1 MSAKVTL
8 QTFSLDRLFENE
20 DGELNIPD
28 YQRTYCWL
36 PKNVYKL
43 LDDIWNV
50 DEEYHM
56 GSIILQNKEGKLNI
70 IDGQQRLVTLTLI
83 LNELGDKSLPLLSQ
97 KIESTEAKDYIAYN
111 KFLISNYIK
120 RFNLSKNLKTEKI
133 QNIRRNLKFAV
144 LSLTDSSLDLAYTFF
159 SSQNSKGVKL
169 TSYDLLKSHHLHFIP
184 NEKQAMHM
192 AKQWNKILSDNSN
205 KVSEERVETTLGT
218 YLFRMRKWF
227 YNGDWNEESTFR
239 VKEEFESA
247 LIIPEIPPFGE
258 QFKFNEP
265 IQGGTHFFAYV
276 NHFINRCKEFH
287 QTKAY
292 QSLKK
297 IDGESHKWFR
307 SVMESLLFAYYLKFD
322 DSYMAEAL
330 FCISKIVS
338 QQRYEKK
345 RIEEMDIVKNHRN
358 SMLMRFLDQA
368 TSPTFFLASVRN
380 EYNKMENLSRA
391 SAPIMGRYTNRLN
404 SCLHDICKNMISET
418 VIKDYENYGY

>member
-1 MSAKVTL
+1 MSATVTL
-8 QTFSLDRLFENE
+8 QTFSLDELFSNK

-43 LDDIWNV
+43 LDDIWNI
-50 DEEYHM
+50 DKEYHL
-56 GSIILQNKEGKLNI
+56 GSIILQKKAEKHNI
-70 IDGQQRLVTLTLI
+70 IDGQQRLITLTLV
-83 LNELGDKSLPLLSQ
+83 LAELGDKSLPLLSQ
-97 KIESTEAKDYIAYN
+97 KIESTEARDYIAYN

-120 RFNLSKNLKTEKI
+120 RLNLSVIRKTELI
-133 QNIRRNLKFAV
+133 LNIRRNLKFAV
-144 LSLTDSSLDLAYTFF
+144 LLLSDSSLDLAYTFF

-184 NEKQAMHM
+184 HEKQAMHM
-192 AKQWNKILSDNSN
+192 AKQWDKILSDNSN

-227 YNGDWNEESTFR
+227 YNGDWNESSTFR

-247 LIIPEIPPFGE
+247 SIIPEIPPFGE

-276 NHFINRCKEFH
+276 NHFINRCKTFH
-287 QTKAY
+287 QTRSY

-297 IDGESHKWFR
+297 LDGESHKWFR

-330 FCISKIVS
+330 FSISKIVS
-338 QQRYEKK
+338 QQRYEKQ
-345 RIEEMDIVKNHRN
+345 RIEEMDIIKNPRN
-358 SMLMRFLDQA
+358 VMLMCFLDQS

-380 EYNKMENLSRA
+380 EYNKMENLNRTRT
-391 SAPIMGRYTNRLN
+391 PIMKRYTNRLN
-404 SCLHDICKNMISET
+404 SCLLDISKNMISET
-418 VIKDYENYGY
+418 VFKDYENYGK